1 MLTFETKIKLD
12 KETIDSPN
20 LAEKLSD
27 RELTRLGNWV
37 WDGYN
42 KDKQSRGRW
51 ERRTQAAMDLAMQVQ
66 KDKNFPWAGCSNVA
80 FPLITIATLQFHSR
94 AYPAI
99 VTDPDLVKYRVVGDD
114 PTGELKARA
123 LRIGQHMSY
132 QLLDEDQ
139 AWEEQHDR
147 LLINVPIVGCAFKKT
162 YYSGEA
168 GHNVSELVLAQDL
181 VLDYYAKS
189 VESASRKTH
198 VIPLTRNDIYSGI
211 HSGIYCDVSRESWYT
226 QVAVPET
233 GPTTARQNTRDGQD
247 TPASDEDTPFTTLE
261 QHCLLDLDGDGYREP
276 YIVTIEASSKCVLR
290 IVTRFDSDKA
300 IERNSYGRIVRI
312 NPTEY
317 FTKYGFI
324 PSPDGG
330 IYDIGFGVLLGPLN
344 ESTNSLLNQLIDA
357 GTMSNSAGGFLGRG
371 AKIRGGVYTFA
382 PLEWKRVDSTGDD
395 LRKSIFPL
403 PTREPSAVL
412 FNLLSLLINY
422 TNRVAG
428 TSDTLVGESTG
439 QNTPAQT
446 TQTMMEQ
453 GLKLFNAIFKRVWR
467 SMKEEYKKLYLLNR
481 TYLPNTTA
489 FGPNGEKIL
498 REDYLG
504 DSNQI
509 TPVANPDV
517 TSNQQQ
523 IQLAMTIKQQAMAT
537 PGYKIDEVERNLLR
551 ALHVDGIDV
560 LYPGPDKIPQ
570 GIPEK
575 IQLAQLKLQGQQMVL
590 EAEMQ
595 QFAMEM
601 MEERRLNTAKILELE
616 AKSAKLLAEAGGV
629 DRGQEIAAFQTAI
642 GALKAHDDALR
653 GRVELMLK
661 TMEKRNESTEPPT
674 DGTGVPGL
682 AGTPS
687 YTGTTLPAI
696 AGNSNA

>member
-1 MLTFETKIKLD
+1 M
-12 KETIDSPN
+12 
-20 LAEKLSD
+20 
-27 RELTRLGNWV
+27 
-37 WDGYN
+37 
-42 KDKQSRGRW
+42 
-51 ERRTQAAMDLAMQVQ
+51 
-66 KDKNFPWAGCSNVA
+66 
-80 FPLITIATLQFHSR
+80 
-94 AYPAI
+94 
-99 VTDPDLVKYRVVGDD
+99 
-114 PTGELKARA
+114 
-123 LRIGQHMSY
+123 
-132 QLLDEDQ
+132 
-139 AWEEQHDR
+139 
-147 LLINVPIVGCAFKKT
+147 
-162 YYSGEA
+162 
-168 GHNVSELVLAQDL
+168 
-181 VLDYYAKS
+181 
-189 VESASRKTH
+189 
-198 VIPLTRNDIYSGI
+198 
-211 HSGIYCDVSRESWYT
+211 
-226 QVAVPET
+226 
-233 GPTTARQNTRDGQD
+233 
-247 TPASDEDTPFTTLE
+247 
-261 QHCLLDLDGDGYREP
+261 
-276 YIVTIEASSKCVLR
+276 
-290 IVTRFDSDKA
+290 
-300 IERNSYGRIVRI
+300 
-312 NPTEY
+312 
-317 FTKYGFI
+317 
-324 PSPDGG
+324 
-330 IYDIGFGVLLGPLN
+330 
-344 ESTNSLLNQLIDA
+344 
-357 GTMSNSAGGFLGRG
+357 
-371 AKIRGGVYTFA
+371 
-382 PLEWKRVDSTGDD
+382 
-395 LRKSIFPL
+395 
-403 PTREPSAVL
+403 L

-428 TSDTLVGESTG
+428 TTDTLVGESTG

-653 GRVELMLK
+653 SRVELMLK
-661 TMEKRNESTEPPT
+661 TMEKRNESTESSS
-674 DGTGVPGL
+674 DGTGVSGL

-696 AGNSNA
+696 AGNPDA